1 MVNKQQGTV
10 KKWQDDKGFGF
21 IETETG
27 ESVFFHV
34 SEFKAQRRPNVG
46 EQVVFSIGQDA
57 EGRRRAKKVQEL
69 GFVQQK
75 MAQKNKQIR
84 QRNAKRSVQAEF
96 EARQKKR
103 SFLGLAFYGVLAL
116 LAATGKLSWLVVG
129 WYAALGLITYIMYA
143 KDKAAAQNGDW
154 RTPESTLHVL
164 SALGGWVG
172 ALLAQTYLRHKSQ
185 KPEFRVT
192 YYLTVVVNMAGLLF
206 LLAGGGLAF
215 LEGLLSTSLVIE
227 SF

>member
-1 MVNKQQGTV
+1 MNKQQGIV

-21 IETETG
+21 IETEAG

-34 SEFKAQRRPNVG
+34 SEFKAQRRPDIG

-57 EGRRRAKKVQEL
+57 EGRRRAKQVQEL

-75 MAQKNKQIR
+75 MAQKNQQIR
-84 QRNAKRSVQAEF
+84 QRNQKRSHQAEF
-96 EARQKKR
+96 EAGQKKR

-116 LAATGKLSWLVVG
+116 LAATDKLSWLVIS
-129 WYAALGLITYIMYA
+129 WYVVLGIVTYGMYA
-143 KDKAAAQNGDW
+143 KDKAAAQSGDW
-154 RTPESTLHVL
+154 RTPESTLHIL
-164 SALGGWVG
+164 SAFGGWVG

-206 LLAGGGLAF
+206 LLAGGGL
-215 LEGLLSTSLVIE
+215 ETVTDLLSELL
-227 SF
+227 

>member
-1 MVNKQQGTV
+1 MNKQQGTV

-215 LEGLLSTSLVIE
+215 LERLL
-227 SF
+227 

>member
-21 IETETG
+21 IETEAG

-34 SEFKAQRRPNVG
+34 SEFKAKRRPDIG
-46 EQVVFSIGQDA
+46 EAVVFSIGQDA
-57 EGRRRAKKVQEL
+57 QGRKRAKQVQEL

-75 MAQKNKQIR
+75 IVQKNQQIR
-84 QRNAKRSVQAEF
+84 QRNQKRSHQAEF
-96 EARQKKR
+96 EAGQKKR
-103 SFLGLAFYGVLAL
+103 SFIGLAFCGVLVL
-116 LAATGKLSWLVVG
+116 LAVTDKLSWLVVG
-129 WYAALGLITYIMYA
+129 WYVVLGIITYGIYA
-143 KDKAAAQNGDW
+143 KDKAAAQSGDW
-154 RTPESTLHVL
+154 RTPESTLHIL

-206 LLAGGGLAF
+206 LLAGGS
-215 LEGLLSTSLVIE
+215 LETVTDLLSELL
-227 SF
+227 